1 MVKDLTH
8 MSKVRWKPGNLIY
21 PLPAVLV
28 SCRSKTHG
36 DNLITIAWTGTICTN
51 PPMCYISIR
60 PERHSFDIIKES
72 GEFVINLTTANMARA
87 TDWCGVKSGR
97 DFDKFKETGF
107 TKGEAEIVDV
117 PLVNESPLAIECKV
131 TEIKELGSH
140 HMFIAEVVSATVD
153 DEYLDESGKFDLN
166 RSELICYS
174 HREYR
179 KVGQRLGHFGYAVKK
194 LKKKSRRKKLN

>member
-1 MVKDLTH
+1 MVKDSIP

-21 PLPAVLV
+21 PLPAALV
-28 SCRSKTHG
+28 SCSSKEHG

-51 PPMCYISIR
+51 PPMCYISVR
-60 PERHSFDIIKES
+60 PERFSYDIIKES
-72 GEFVINLTTANMARA
+72 GEFVINLTTASMARV

-97 DFDKFKETGF
+97 EFDKFKETGL
-107 TKGEAEIVDV
+107 TRGKAEIVNA
-117 PLVNESPLAIECKV
+117 PLVNESPLSIECKV

-140 HMFIAEVVSATVD
+140 HMFIAEVVSATVN
-153 DEYLDESGKFDLN
+153 DEYLDESGAFDLN

-194 LKKKSRRKKLN
+194 LKKKIRRKKT

>member
-1 MVKDLTH
+1 
-8 MSKVRWKPGNLIY
+8 MSKIRWKPGNLVY
-21 PLPAVLV
+21 PLPAALV
-28 SCRSKTHG
+28 SCSSETHG

-60 PERHSFDIIKES
+60 PERFSFDIIKES
-72 GEFVINLTTANMARA
+72 GEFVINLTTAKMARA

-97 DFDKFKETGF
+97 DFDKFKECGF
-107 TKGEAEIVDV
+107 TKGTAEFVKA
-117 PLVNESPLAIECKV
+117 PLVNESPLSIECRV

-140 HMFIAEVVSATVD
+140 HMFIAEVISATVE
-153 DEYLDESGKFDLN
+153 DEYLDDTGAFDLN

-179 KVGQRLGHFGYAVKK
+179 KVGQKVGHFGYAVKK
-194 LKKKSRRKKLN
+194 LKKKPRRKKIN

>member
-1 MVKDLTH
+1 

-21 PLPAVLV
+21 PLPAALV

-60 PERHSFDIIKES
+60 PDRYSYDIINES
-72 GEFVINLTTANMARA
+72 KEFVINLTTTQMARG

-97 DFDKFKETGF
+97 DYDKFKECGF
-107 TKGEAEIVDV
+107 TKGEAEVVDV

-131 TEIKELGSH
+131 VEIKELGSH
-140 HMFIAEVVSATVD
+140 HMFIANVVSATVD
-153 DEYLDESGKFDLN
+153 DKYLDDTGAFNLN
-166 RSELICYS
+166 QSDLICYS

-179 KVGQRLGHFGYAVKK
+179 KLGQKIGHFGYAVKK
-194 LKKKSRRKKLN
+194 LKKKPRRKKIN